1 MILAQKDII
10 NIILDSSKEQLHDMN
25 MKALNEYMFSGI
37 IHVCDLW
44 NFKNIF

>member
-1 MILAQKDII
+1 MILAQKYII
-10 NIILDSSKEQLHDMN
+10 NIILDSSKEQLHGMN
-25 MKALNEYMFSGI
+25 MKALNEYMLSGI